1 MRLFPTGLM
10 ALLVCLAAVL
20 PAEDAPPVVEAS
32 PGVGIPVEAAPQE
45 GALPETYL
53 LFPGDR
59 ILIDVYGHADLQVD
73 ARVPAGGEITFP
85 LIGTVGK
92 VAGRSPEVV
101 AAEIRD
107 RLADGFI
114 RDPSVQIQ
122 VREYGPRMVW
132 VIGAV
137 KIPGAVKLDP
147 LRRSS
152 AIQAIGA
159 AGGFDEDADRGSAQ
173 VVRDQADKPGG
184 KVAIPL
190 PAVDAPEADVE
201 LKHGD
206 VVVVPR
212 ADRIFVLGQVQ
223 YPRAVPLPTREVLT
237 VSKAI
242 SLAGG
247 FNRFAKDTRVQ
258 LVRRGEQPRVV
269 DVQAVLAGKADAED
283 PELKAGDTVFV
294 PESRF

>member
-1 MRLFPTGLM
+1 MRFPSVLMVLM
-10 ALLVCLAAVL
+10 ACFATIL
-20 PAEDAPPVVEAS
+20 PAEETPPVA
-32 PGVGIPVEAAPQE
+32 EAAPMAGTAVEVAPQSE
-45 GALPETYL
+45 VPPETYV

-59 ILIDVYGHADLQVD
+59 ILIDVYGHTDLQVD

-92 VAGRSPEVV
+92 VAGRSPEAV
-101 AAEIRD
+101 ASEIRD
-107 RLADGFI
+107 RLADGYI

-122 VREYGPRMVW
+122 VREYGPRTVW

-137 KIPGAVKLDP
+137 KIPGTVKLDP

-152 AIQAIGA
+152 ALQAIGA

-173 VVRDQADKPGG
+173 VVRDQSDRPGG

-201 LKHGD
+201 LRHGD

-269 DVQAVLAGKADAED
+269 DIQAVLAGKAGAED